1 MMISGLASE
10 HIQVSG
16 EKGIG
21 GQATNS
27 PRESGE
33 KWQQIVLDI
42 VISMLIPLCSTYD
55 HICVTYDCLWSYCVI
70 DVQMQYIFYLKNNF
84 FISKI
89 YTSDRQTTKLVKDPS
104 LLN

>member
-1 MMISGLASE
+1 MIQVEKTWENFERIHDMMISGLASE

-33 KWQQIVLDI
+33 KCQQIVLNI
-42 VISMLIPLCSTYD
+42 VLSMLIVLMIIFVLPMVVCD
-55 HICVTYDCLWSYCVI
+55 HIVL
-70 DVQMQYIFYLKNNF
+70 
-84 FISKI
+84 
-89 YTSDRQTTKLVKDPS
+89 
-104 LLN
+104 

>member
-1 MMISGLASE
+1 MSILTYLIQVEKTQENFERIHDMMISGLASE

-33 KWQQIVLDI
+33 K
-42 VISMLIPLCSTYD
+42 
-55 HICVTYDCLWSYCVI
+55 
-70 DVQMQYIFYLKNNF
+70 
-84 FISKI
+84 
-89 YTSDRQTTKLVKDPS
+89 
-104 LLN
+104 